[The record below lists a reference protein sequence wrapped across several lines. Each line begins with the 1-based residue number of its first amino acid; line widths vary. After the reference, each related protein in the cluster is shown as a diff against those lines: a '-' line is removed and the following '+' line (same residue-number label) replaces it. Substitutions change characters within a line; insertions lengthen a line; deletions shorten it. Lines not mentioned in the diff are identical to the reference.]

1 MSGRVAVQPK
11 QRRNVLPVCVWPLV
25 CTCVIVGVCMCVRG
39 VCTRICTGSMWTYR
53 YICMCDG
60 CAGCVWVCLFKK
72 NYIHDPWFDK
82 ITNTFSSLCL
92 SYSLWL
98 LALSYCSLSPR
109 KTRKRRAY
117 RFLMV
122 MRWKYNYSLCDFWFG
137 LGIYSCTLSWGNRSV
152 CCMDLSQHDA

>member
-1 MSGRVAVQPK
+1 MWLCSPSKEEMCCQYVCGQLYARVSLWACACVWG
-11 QRRNVLPVCVWPLV
+11 VYAHAFAWGACGHIDTYVCVMGVQIV
-25 CTCVIVGVCMCVRG
+25 CVCV
-39 VCTRICTGSMWTYR
+39 
-53 YICMCDG
+53 
-60 CAGCVWVCLFKK
+60 VCLFKK

-82 ITNTFSSLCL
+82 IMSSLCL

-98 LALSYCSLSPR
+98 LALSYCSLSPW

-122 MRWKYNYSLCDFWFG
+122 IRWKYNYSLCDFWFG